1 MGIDWERMDEHEIER
16 LVDVFANVILK
27 YGPTVLEMVEQEEKE
42 KNGVSEI

>member
-1 MGIDWERMDEHEIER
+1 MEIDWDRMDEHEIER

-42 KNGVSEI
+42 KNGVPEN